1 MDFPFIHPPTF
12 QDILRQA
19 KSVPPIQDFSTPRQ
33 DLTQHLPPLPH
44 EFLLAF
50 LALTSKFQNTL
61 ITHHSSRISNP
72 RAASEYYATA
82 CKNKLDMVVNQSTDT
97 PIPTLS
103 RVQAFLM
110 LAFYEW
116 GNCEDINAWEK
127 LSHAIREARLI
138 GLTQGDS
145 SSSTSIR
152 RSFAIDEPRHQTLE
166 QQQIDREL
174 RRRTFWCCF
183 SLERLL
189 SSGPYRPTSLRT
201 TQITVPLP
209 ISQPSFLFNRAV
221 KTLLITDGFQQLQV
235 IHPDE
240 KRITSASILAQGGS
254 DSDLNTIVESGPT
267 EGVLAKYLKSLELFN
282 AIIHWASAGGRL

>member
-1 MDFPFIHPPTF
+1 MPPF
-12 QDILRQA
+12 QDFA
-19 KSVPPIQDFSTPRQ
+19 TPRQ
-33 DLTQHLPPLPH
+33 DVTQNLPPLPH

-50 LALTSKFQNTL
+50 LALTSKYQSTL
-61 ITHHSSRISNP
+61 ITHHSSRTPIP

-82 CKNKLDMVVNQSTDT
+82 CKNKLDMVLLHSTE
-97 PIPTLS
+97 PPVPSLS

-127 LSHAIREARLI
+127 LTHAIREARLI

-145 SSSTSIR
+145 NTRTAMR
-152 RSFAIDEPRHQTLE
+152 RSFAVDEQRPQTLE
-166 QQQIDREL
+166 QQQIDRES

-189 SSGPYRPTSLRT
+189 SSGLFRPTSLRT

-209 ISQPSFLFNRAV
+209 ISQPSFLFNRVV
-221 KTLLITDGFQQLQV
+221 KTLLITDAFEQLQ
-235 IHPDE
+235 IIYPDE
-240 KRITSASILAQGGS
+240 KKITSANITTRS
-254 DSDLNTIVESGPT
+254 DTDLNAIVESGPI
-267 EGVLAKYLKSLELFN
+267 EGVLTKYLKGLELFN
-282 AIIHWASAGGRL
+282 AIIYWACAGGRL